1 MKKNSK
7 PPEKDLKMNRRLKFM
22 QIKDVMTPNP
32 VTVKLDSKISE
43 AAGVLRKFRIGGLPV
58 MEDERVVGVVTETD
72 ILSLLETGDI
82 SDDLWLPSPLEII
95 EVPIR
100 EFVNWEKT
108 KKALSDIGESPVSE
122 IMSSDVVSIEDCAD
136 IEEGAKL
143 MLDEGIARLPVMH
156 NDRLVGIVTRQDI
169 IRGISMKRSKSE
181 EDSD

>member
-1 MKKNSK
+1 
-7 PPEKDLKMNRRLKFM
+7 
-22 QIKDVMTPNP
+22 
-32 VTVKLDSKISE
+32 
-43 AAGVLRKFRIGGLPV
+43 
-58 MEDERVVGVVTETD
+58 TETD